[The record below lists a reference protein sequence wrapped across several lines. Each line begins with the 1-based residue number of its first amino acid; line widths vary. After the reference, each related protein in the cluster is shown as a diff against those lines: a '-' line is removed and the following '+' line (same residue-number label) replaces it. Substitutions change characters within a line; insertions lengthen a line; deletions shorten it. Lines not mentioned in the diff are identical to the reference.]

1 VSGYW
6 VPGDRPDLGF
16 DASWVVCGGKRYD
29 GTGVRLIASTE
40 VRKILLTVDWDTEE
54 ELYRAYTELIMNS
67 PVMKIETE
75 IRQFVV
81 IDAPTFAE
89 AWTKLDEWSRQQDP
103 DADASAPRVALP
115 SGTKELEG

>member
-1 VSGYW
+1 MSRYW

-29 GTGVRLIASTE
+29 GTDVRLIASTE
-40 VRKILLTVDWDTEE
+40 VRKITLTVDWEE
-54 ELYRAYTELIMNS
+54 DEDWLRPDQLRMSHS
-67 PVMKIETE
+67 PVMNMESE

-89 AWTKLDEWSRQQDP
+89 AWTKLDEWSRQQDS
-103 DADASAPRVALP
+103 DANAPRVA
-115 SGTKELEG
+115 GTKELEG